1 MSLSE
6 NLAVAQFFSSSF
18 FQFHPHYWKIF
29 LNRYRIL
36 GWTLSFSSTWKISF
50 EYILAFIFTVEMST
64 VSLLLL
70 CNMYIIYNYFLTAF
84 RFFSLSLVS
93 YRFFFYAVSLCWFP
107 FVYPV
112 WIQWA
117 SWKEKKSMDWALNQL
132 WKVSS
137 YSTFKYFHY
146 QIPFFLTSMKSN

>member
-6 NLAVAQFFSSSF
+6 NPAVAQFFSSSF

-93 YRFFFYAVSLCWFP
+93 YRFFFLCCI
-107 FVYPV
+107 FVLISFCVPCLDSV
-112 WIQWA
+112 GIL
-117 SWKEKKSMDWALNQL
+117 ERKKIYGLGTESIVEGILLQYL
-132 WKVSS
+132 
-137 YSTFKYFHY
+137 
-146 QIPFFLTSMKSN
+146 